1 MTTVDEPLKFW
12 KEPLALWSQNENYPG
27 YRFHPQG
34 QIMAYFNKCK
44 NPIIRQMY
52 AENGLPKV
60 RLFCLEEKAV
70 WVETG
75 LLFLDIWS
83 KPKPLGDH
91 DADLHCGFYNGDRT
105 DFDVKNLY
113 YTTAENIEMAKLW
126 SLPNDDAIFKIKE
139 IDGPGFWA
147 FRNVISCAKIFGMD
161 PMDVVKLRTGRLTYK
176 GYDWGYGLYD

>member
-1 MTTVDEPLKFW
+1 
-12 KEPLALWSQNENYPG
+12 
-27 YRFHPQG
+27 
-34 QIMAYFNKCK
+34 
-44 NPIIRQMY
+44 MY

-60 RLFCLEEKAV
+60 RLFSLEEKAV

-126 SLPNDDAIFKIKE
+126 SLSNDDAIFKIKE